1 MLDYSKRAKNY
12 DKRWQHYCL
21 PSFSKPLQILDLNH
35 DSSLLDVGCGTGIFL
50 EMVEKKFPATQFN
63 GIDPNQAMLAKA
75 AEKLS
80 SKVHLEVGN
89 AESLPYDSQSFD
101 WVVLS
106 NCFGHINN
114 QEAALNEAHRV
125 LTDDGKIIITDWTRD
140 FLTMRILNLY
150 TQLFDY
156 AKYNSLKS
164 FETLSILL
172 ESHVYVS
179 ALISFFKSFNKFIT
193 ISMVSNI
200 FSLSTPISIVIKP

>member
-1 MLDYSKRAKNY
+1 MLDYTKRAKNY

-21 PSFSKPLQILDLNH
+21 PSFSQSLQILDLNQ
-35 DSSLLDVGCGTGIFL
+35 DSRLLDVGCGTGIFL
-50 EMVEKKFPATQFN
+50 DILVKNFPYTKFS
-63 GIDPNQAMLAKA
+63 GLDLNQAMLAKA
-75 AEKLS
+75 SEKLPH
-80 SKVHLEVGN
+80 KVDLKIGN

-140 FLTMRILNLY
+140 FLTMRILNFY
-150 TQLFDY
+150 VQLFDY

-164 FETLSILL
+164 SETIAMLEKLHFNCLSAESYKINWFWGLYTILG
-172 ESHVYVS
+172 
-179 ALISFFKSFNKFIT
+179 AKR
-193 ISMVSNI
+193 
-200 FSLSTPISIVIKP
+200 

>member
-1 MLDYSKRAKNY
+1 MLDYTKRAKNY

-21 PSFSKPLQILDLNH
+21 PSFSKPLQILDLNQ
-35 DSSLLDVGCGTGIFL
+35 DASLLDVGCGTGIFL
-50 EMVEKKFPATQFN
+50 AMVEKKFPATQFN

-114 QEAALNEAHRV
+114 QEAALNEAHWV
-125 LTDDGKIIITDWTRD
+125 LTDDGIIIITDWTRD

-150 TQLFDY
+150 VQLFDY

-164 FETLSILL
+164 SETIAMLEKLHFNCLSAESYKINWFWGLYTILG
-172 ESHVYVS
+172 
-179 ALISFFKSFNKFIT
+179 AKR
-193 ISMVSNI
+193 
-200 FSLSTPISIVIKP
+200 